1 MSKPALTA
9 ALEDYST
16 GNLTSQI
23 TEALNNKSPSPK
35 SQKTRKTRKRQ
46 ASGELSAEKVS
57 QKLLKA
63 DQLTPQSKS
72 STISSQ
78 LQQTTADPELF
89 LSDLLQIHS
98 PLRVTSRPSSPVQK
112 SQPPVTTTHHNPPE
126 VNQPSTITTP
136 NKLSSNFTM
145 DGKRPKMLR
154 QTGKELANI
163 KCVSAKVVFDSI
175 VLENCTQHP
184 PLTMGPLQ

>member
-16 GNLTSQI
+16 ANLTSQI

-35 SQKTRKTRKRQ
+35 SQKTRKRQ

-78 LQQTTADPELF
+78 LQQTTADPEDF
-89 LSDLLQIHS
+89 LSDSLQIHS
-98 PLRVTSRPSSPVQK
+98 PLRVTSRPSSPVQGN
-112 SQPPVTTTHHNPPE
+112 SPSPVTTTHHNPPE
-126 VNQPSTITTP
+126 VKQPSPITTP
-136 NKLSSNFTM
+136 NKPSSNFTM

-163 KCVSAKVVFDSI
+163 KCVSAKVVFDNI
-175 VLENCTQHP
+175 VLENCSQHP
-184 PLTMGPLQ
+184 PLTTGPL

>member
-9 ALEDYST
+9 ALEDYSK

-23 TEALNNKSPSPK
+23 EEALNNKSLSPK
-35 SQKTRKTRKRQ
+35 SQKTRKRQ

-72 STISSQ
+72 STTSSQ
-78 LQQTTADPELF
+78 IQQATANPEEF
-89 LSDLLQIHS
+89 LSDSLQIHS
-98 PLRVTSRPSSPVQK
+98 PLRVTSRPSSPVQGN
-112 SQPPVTTTHHNPPE
+112 SPPPVTITPHNQPE
-126 VNQPSTITTP
+126 VNPPSPISTP
-136 NKLSSNFTM
+136 NKPASNFTM
-145 DGKRPKMLR
+145 SEKRPKMLR

-184 PLTMGPLQ
+184 PP